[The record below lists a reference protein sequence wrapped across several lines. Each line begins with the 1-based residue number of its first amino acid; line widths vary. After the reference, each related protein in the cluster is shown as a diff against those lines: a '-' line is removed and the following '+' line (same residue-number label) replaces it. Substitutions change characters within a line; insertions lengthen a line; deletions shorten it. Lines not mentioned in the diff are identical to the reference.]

1 MVYHLER
8 MLWQK
13 VRELVP
19 EKIDTIILPVGT
31 MEAHGA
37 ACLGTD
43 VFIPVDIGEYV
54 AEKFNFILA
63 PPVWYGITRSLLS
76 YAGSLTI
83 EPDNFRLYIL
93 DLLKSFGR
101 HDFRKVIILN
111 GHGGNNSIL
120 KDCASVGFREYG
132 LKVAVI
138 HWWIMCSEIT
148 KEVYGQEGGHAGI
161 DETGYVV
168 SIDPGLANKEYYSD
182 DLVYENIPATD
193 VYPAPGTI
201 LLYNDKGEGKPD
213 FDYEKGKVYSVKV
226 KEMVAGAIKSI
237 IRGWDINSK

>member
-1 MVYHLER
+1 MIYHLER

-19 EKIDTIILPVGT
+19 DKIDTVILPIGT

-43 VFIPVDIGEYV
+43 VFIPVDIAEYV
-54 AEKFNFILA
+54 ADKFDFILA

-76 YAGSLTI
+76 YPGSLTI

-93 DLLKSFGR
+93 DLLKSFQR
-101 HDFRKVIILN
+101 HGFKKVIIMN

-120 KDCASVGFREYG
+120 KDCASIAFREYD
-132 LKVAVI
+132 LKLAVL
-138 HWWIMCSEIT
+138 HWWLMCSEVT

-168 SIDPGLANKEYYSD
+168 SIDPTLADKEYYGEE
-182 DLVYENIPATD
+182 LVYENIPAAD

-226 KEMVAGAIKSI
+226 KAAVAAALKRI
-237 IRGWDINSK
+237 IDGWSANLT